1 MLGHLDVNVL
11 SIMKIIG
18 FESSSAVDANWIA
31 AYGAPFPTRDDCIG
45 AIEFPLE
52 VLLGRFLPY
61 VREGFPLLENLKAK
75 PAMLTVGMKD
85 RAIAP
90 DVQIVDF
97 RGVWP
102 DRPIVK
108 LPEAGHFSQ
117 EDAPGTIV
125 SLIQAFVVWPALARA
140 SAVRRPK
147 PLDAPVTSMI
157 LLIADFLVVWAPI
170 RREGAAVLRFR

>member
-1 MLGHLDVNVL
+1 MPT
-11 SIMKIIG
+11 
-18 FESSSAVDANWIA
+18 ESPLTVRR
-31 AYGAPFPTRDDCIG
+31 FPPRDDCIG

-61 VREGFPLLENLKAK
+61 VQEGFPLLDNLKAK

-90 DVQIVDF
+90 DAQIADF

-125 SLIQAFVVWPALARA
+125 SLIQAFVQ
-140 SAVRRPK
+140 S
-147 PLDAPVTSMI
+147 T
-157 LLIADFLVVWAPI
+157 
-170 RREGAAVLRFR
+170 